1 MSDEYTANYDPEWEV
16 HDVLCGDKIVVGFV
30 QGTATTNEIVGE
42 LNRLSAD
49 NKRLRDALVDAATA
63 LGAWGILLAFPGCPK
78 PEGHDA
84 ALTKAENALK
94 HHTG

>member
-1 MSDEYTANYDPEWEV
+1 MSDEYTAKYDPEWEV

-49 NKRLRDALVDAATA
+49 NKRLRDALVDAANA
-63 LGAWGILLAFPGCPK
+63 LGAWGIMQVFTGCPK
-78 PEGHDA
+78 PVLHDA
-84 ALTKAENALK
+84 AWTKAQNAAK